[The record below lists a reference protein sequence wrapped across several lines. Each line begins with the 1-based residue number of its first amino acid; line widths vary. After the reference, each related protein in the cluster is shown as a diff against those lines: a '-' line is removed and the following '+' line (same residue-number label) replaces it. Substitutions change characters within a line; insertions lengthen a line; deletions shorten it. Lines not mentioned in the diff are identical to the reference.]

1 MARHRRGGVR
11 GVTLQNINHCNR
23 SFIAVFL
30 TCDSEG
36 DTGSEDEMGEG
47 GRRNRGEGVM
57 VTGMLSELLLVAI
70 VLGAEEVR
78 MIRLSGIVS
87 VLGL

>member
-1 MARHRRGGVR
+1 M
-11 GVTLQNINHCNR
+11 NHYNG
-23 SFIAVFL
+23 SFIRVFL

-57 VTGMLSELLLVAI
+57 VTGILSELLLVGI
-70 VLGAEEVR
+70 VLEAAEVR

>member
-1 MARHRRGGVR
+1 M
-11 GVTLQNINHCNR
+11 NHYNR
-23 SFIAVFL
+23 SFITVFL

-36 DTGSEDEMGEG
+36 DTGSDDEMGEG

-57 VTGMLSELLLVAI
+57 VTGILSELLLVGI
-70 VLGAEEVR
+70 VLEAAEVR

>member
-1 MARHRRGGVR
+1 M
-11 GVTLQNINHCNR
+11 
-23 SFIAVFL
+23 FL

-47 GRRNRGEGVM
+47 GRRNRGEGVR

-78 MIRLSGIVS
+78 MIRLSGSVS
-87 VLGL
+87 VLGLWTMTGGVRLGGGEEERALRPGEAKL

>member
-1 MARHRRGGVR
+1 M
-11 GVTLQNINHCNR
+11 
-23 SFIAVFL
+23 FL
-30 TCDSEG
+30 TCDREG